1 MDSEALDQ
9 RFNQEE
15 RDERRRD
22 RERAAKIDQIK
33 EKLYKDQG
41 VEEETAEEMR
51 KEGRDPAAAAGRERD
66 REDRGS
72 PGKKKGPAIIVYGP
86 LD

>member
-41 VEEETAEEMR
+41 VEEEKGEEMR
-51 KEGRDPAAAAGRERD
+51 KEGRDPAGAGRERD
-66 REDRGS
+66 REDRAS